1 MATITQTIET
11 IINGEK
17 FSIDNNYTASHIST
31 IDGDFTLASA
41 GSNYDIPIY
50 IESDADGDIKFI
62 AFSSTVALD
71 KFELL
76 DESNA
81 EVIDLLDIIPD
92 STIVAGKEYQIPGS
106 AGMPTVSNTND
117 VKKLRVSSNTVTADD
132 TVAHIE
138 LIAAFDSGLSDTIV

>member
-17 FSIDNNYTASHIST
+17 YTIDNNYTASHIST
-31 IDGDFTLASA
+31 IDGDFDLALA

-71 KFELL
+71 TFKLL
-76 DESNA
+76 DESDV

-92 STIVAGKEYQIPGS
+92 STIVAFKEYQIPGS
-106 AGMPTVSNTND
+106 AGMPTVTNTND
-117 VKKLRVSSNTVTADD
+117 VKKLRVSATADTVT
-132 TVAHIE
+132 AHIE
-138 LIAAFDSGLSDTIV
+138 LIVAFDAGTNDDIV